1 MGARI
6 VSVPLKR
13 VVGLGVVGSLGA
25 VGKSSKP
32 RSDFSLQKG
41 FSRGKVPS
49 DNELYCRSQSRPRV
63 KRCLLRKSGEARG
76 SVKTDF
82 RASTGRTVC
91 NQLC

>member
-13 VVGLGVVGSLGA
+13 VIGLGVVGSLGA

-32 RSDFSLQKG
+32 RSDFSVQKG
-41 FSRGKVPS
+41 FSRGKVAFDKVLCCQS
-49 DNELYCRSQSRPRV
+49 HSRPRV
-63 KRCLLRKSGEARG
+63 KRCLLRKSGAARG

-82 RASTGRTVC
+82 CASTGRTMC
-91 NQLC
+91 DQLC